1 MPGARTDQGGTEAP
15 APRSPPQSG
24 AEGAPPR
31 LVFVTLT
38 GKGDAFGRS
47 VIKRTLSES
56 VIVCQALEASELP
69 GLGDRAW
76 APIQVGSRPCQS
88 PSWIPGRGAPPPSH
102 TPRAPVISHPGGRLR
117 NPGFPCRPPPGRSPL
132 AHSTGCWGL
141 ALFSVCW
148 ELPLLCQAQLLTR
161 YERSPVCGEGAG
173 QGRPPSGVSS
183 RLRGRRGKAS
193 PGMAEQCRRGAQ
205 TLVTLQ
211 GLIQGGAAHSPV
223 HCTPSR
229 AHGHRGGGPGPSSAK
244 SGPLLVTGGRK
255 KLSPHVLWA
264 GRMGMRRISQRNH
277 PA

>member
-1 MPGARTDQGGTEAP
+1 MPGARTDQGGAEAP

-31 LVFVTLT
+31 PVFVTLT

-76 APIQVGSRPCQS
+76 APIQVGSRLCQS

-102 TPRAPVISHPGGRLR
+102 TPRAPVISHPGGCLR
-117 NPGFPCRPPPGRSPL
+117 NPGFPCRPPREVAARSLHGMLGTGTVLRLLGAPAAVPSSAAHQVREEPRLWGGGRPRPP
-132 AHSTGCWGL
+132 
-141 ALFSVCW
+141 ALRC
-148 ELPLLCQAQLLTR
+148 EQQA
-161 YERSPVCGEGAG
+161 EG
-173 QGRPPSGVSS
+173 QG
-183 RLRGRRGKAS
+183 GKAS
-193 PGMAEQCRRGAQ
+193 PGMAEQFRRGAQ

-264 GRMGMRRISQRNH
+264 GRMGMRRVSQRNH
-277 PA
+277 PV